1 MPRKPF
7 SGQGECGNLHSREAH
22 DSSSASQSQL
32 RSCSLMPGA
41 ESVLTL
47 VATNDTASDSIEHRS
62 VIRSL
67 PDATAG
73 SALGPS
79 LASIPRSRQ
88 GASPGPEAV
97 PTGRSIELA
106 TTTGIPEALPR
117 TSLRGL
123 RITRSATLLET
134 GAAAVAAALL
144 SLAVSGFMTVTKTR
158 WQAVAPNGTGSPCLF
173 WDSFRRER
181 LGVSKSCPD
190 RNALQIGQG
199 RAGERDWLQAL
210 WKRLVHL
217 LGSRQCVD
225 AASRS
230 RRGD

>member
-47 VATNDTASDSIEHRS
+47 VATNDTASDSIDHRS

-88 GASPGPEAV
+88 GGSQSVGSATPGPEAV

-117 TSLRGL
+117 TSLRGP
-123 RITRSATLLET
+123 RMPRSATLLET
-134 GAAAVAAALL
+134 RAEAVAAALL

-158 WQAVAPNGTGSPCLF
+158 WQAVAPNGKGSPCLF

-199 RAGERDWLQAL
+199 RAGERDWL
-210 WKRLVHL
+210 
-217 LGSRQCVD
+217 
-225 AASRS
+225 
-230 RRGD
+230 